1 MTRREYDENDSYRDH
16 LEEWIRG
23 DVEQLLEFVER
34 GEVTGLSEATLERL
48 HTIASIPEHTED
60 DRQFMLKLF
69 ERIDPPDE
77 DGPDDDDW
85 WSR

>member
-48 HTIASIPEHTED
+48 HIASIPEHTED